1 MVFHVEP
8 NIVLSR
14 TSSKFRVYNWP
25 KIREWLNFVAII
37 EDIPIEYLSITLM
50 TDEELLDLNRRS
62 LNHDY
67 YTDIITFDLSEK
79 KYKKI
84 IGDIYISMDR
94 VKDNS
99 IHYDTHWKSELNR
112 VFVHGLLHLIG
123 FSDKGNKKTEM
134 RRMENK
140 YLEILENKFHV
151 KQQ

>member
-14 TSSKFRVYNWP
+14 TFSKFRVYSWP
-25 KIREWLNFVAII
+25 KISEWLNFVAIS
-37 EDIPIEYLSITLM
+37 EGVPIEYLSYTLM
-50 TDEELLDLNRRS
+50 TDNELLDLNRKS

-67 YTDIITFDLSEK
+67 YTDILTFDLSEK
-79 KYKKI
+79 NYKKI
-84 IGDIYISMDR
+84 IGDIYISLER

-99 IHYDTHWKSELNR
+99 IHYETHWKSELNR

-123 FSDKGNKKTEM
+123 YSDKGKKKTEM
-134 RRMENK
+134 RRIENK